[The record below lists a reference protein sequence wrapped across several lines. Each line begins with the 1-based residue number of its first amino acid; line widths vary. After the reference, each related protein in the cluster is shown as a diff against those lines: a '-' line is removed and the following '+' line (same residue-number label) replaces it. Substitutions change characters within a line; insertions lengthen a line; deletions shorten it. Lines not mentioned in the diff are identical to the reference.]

1 MPTQKEL
8 MGDLRNEMEYLR
20 ESVRENSERYSEPL
34 QLDTADLEY
43 FLQDNVDA
51 LRSNEQ
57 AMADAVDK
65 FADAIKTGVTTLIG
79 GLLIGGLIGG
89 GLFMLVKYLKKINQ
103 KTSMIKSIQFL
114 QGEHPYL
121 TYNFIIERSSAD
133 RASKEERQTILNE
146 LIQDGVVTSYQYG
159 KSKAYE
165 IKPDNPNL
173 LTHWKKAKEVQ
184 FDVNEKLEKT

>member
-8 MGDLRNEMEYLR
+8 MGDLRDEMEYLR
-20 ESVRENSERYSEPL
+20 ESVRENSERHSEPI
-34 QLDTADLEY
+34 QLDTGDLEY

-51 LRSNEQ
+51 LRRNEQ

-65 FADAIKTGVTTLIG
+65 FADSLMSGITTLIG

-89 GLFMLVKYLKKINQ
+89 GLVMLVKYLKEINQ
-103 KTSMIKSIQFL
+103 KISLIKSIQFL

-133 RASKEERQTILNE
+133 RANKEERQTILNE
-146 LIQDGVVTSYQYG
+146 LIQDGIVTSYQYG
-159 KSKAYE
+159 KRKAYK

-173 LTHWKKAKEVQ
+173 LAHWKKAKEVQ
-184 FDVNEKLEKT
+184 FDVTEKLERT